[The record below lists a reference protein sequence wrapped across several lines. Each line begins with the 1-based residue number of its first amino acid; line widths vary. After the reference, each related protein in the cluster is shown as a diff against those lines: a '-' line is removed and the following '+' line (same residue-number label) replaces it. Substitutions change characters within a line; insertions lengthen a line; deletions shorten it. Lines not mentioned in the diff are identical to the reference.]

1 MRFLSWLFR
10 AAIFFVLF
18 AFALNNQHEA
28 QIKWFLGFEFRA
40 PMVLMV
46 LVVFA
51 AGALFGVLAM
61 TPNWWRQRR
70 RARARIEPQVPVASA
85 DVPAGPPGPQTAPV
99 LPDVP
104 LGLPPRDGL

>member
-10 AAIFFVLF
+10 AAVFFVLF

-28 QIKWFLGFEFRA
+28 QLKWFFGFEFRA

-51 AGALFGVLAM
+51 AGAVFGVLAM

-70 RARARIEPQVPVASA
+70 RLPGKPLATAPANPAATPAPAVPV
-85 DVPAGPPGPQTAPV
+85 V
-99 LPDVP
+99 PDVP
-104 LGLPPRDGL
+104 LSPPSRDGI

>member
-10 AAIFFVLF
+10 AAVFFVLF

-28 QIKWFLGFEFRA
+28 QLKWFFGFEFRA

-51 AGALFGVLAM
+51 AGAVFGVLAM

-70 RARARIEPQVPVASA
+70 RLPVAPSPAATSARTATTPATPLAVVA
-85 DVPAGPPGPQTAPV
+85 DVPLNPAA
-99 LPDVP
+99 
-104 LGLPPRDGL
+104 RDGI

>member
-10 AAIFFVLF
+10 AAVFFILF

-28 QIKWFLGFEFRA
+28 QLKWFFGFEFRA

-51 AGALFGVLAM
+51 AGAVFGVLAM

-70 RARARIEPQVPVASA
+70 RLPPRAAPAADAVPL
-85 DVPAGPPGPQTAPV
+85 PGGLTTAGPDVV
-99 LPDVP
+99 LPS
-104 LGLPPRDGL
+104 LPPRDGI

>member
-10 AAIFFVLF
+10 AAVFFILF

-28 QIKWFLGFEFRA
+28 QIKWFFGFEFRA

-51 AGALFGVLAM
+51 AGAVFGVLAM

-70 RARARIEPQVPVASA
+70 RVATPPAAAPAAAGVSSA
-85 DVPAGPPGPQTAPV
+85 APVPALPV
-99 LPDVP
+99 VPDVP
-104 LGLPPRDGL
+104 LGPASRDGI

>member
-1 MRFLSWLFR
+1 MRFLSWLLR
-10 AAIFFVLF
+10 AAIFFLLF

-28 QIKWFLGFEFRA
+28 QIKWFFGFEFRA

-51 AGALFGVLAM
+51 AGAVFGVLAM

-70 RARARIEPQVPVASA
+70 VRPSTATPAVAAATAAAGVSPTA
-85 DVPAGPPGPQTAPV
+85 DVP
-99 LPDVP
+99 LNI
-104 LGLPPRDGL
+104 PPRDGL

>member
-1 MRFLSWLFR
+1 MRFLSRLFR
-10 AAIFFVLF
+10 ATVFFVLF

-28 QIKWFLGFEFRA
+28 QLKWFFGFEFRA

-51 AGALFGVLAM
+51 VGAVFGVLAM

-70 RARARIEPQVPVASA
+70 RFPAKVATAAPPRTPAPSAAAPVVVA
-85 DVPAGPPGPQTAPV
+85 DVPLTTTS
-99 LPDVP
+99 
-104 LGLPPRDGL
+104 RDGI

>member
-10 AAIFFVLF
+10 AAVFFILF

-28 QIKWFLGFEFRA
+28 QLKWFFGFEFRA
-40 PMVLMV
+40 PMVLLV

-51 AGALFGVLAM
+51 AGAVFGVLAM

-70 RARARIEPQVPVASA
+70 RFATRPTPGKSA
-85 DVPAGPPGPQTAPV
+85 AEAVVPAAGLPV
-99 LPDVP
+99 VPDVP
-104 LGLPPRDGL
+104 LSSSPRDGI

>member
-1 MRFLSWLFR
+1 MRFFSWLFR
-10 AAIFFVLF
+10 AAVFFVLF

-28 QIKWFLGFEFRA
+28 RIRWFLGFEFRA

-61 TPNWWRQRR
+61 MPNWWRQRR
-70 RARARIEPQVPVASA
+70 RARAVVEPQPPAQVA
-85 DVPAGPPGPQTAPV
+85 PAAPASSGTMPV

-104 LGLPPRDGL
+104 LGQPPRDGL

>member
-1 MRFLSWLFR
+1 MLF
-10 AAIFFVLF
+10 FTLF

-28 QIKWFLGFEFRA
+28 RIRWFFGFEFRA

-61 TPNWWRQRR
+61 MPNWWRQRR
-70 RARARIEPQVPVASA
+70 RARASTEPQTPVTTTTAAVPVLSG
-85 DVPAGPPGPQTAPV
+85 VTPV

-104 LGLPPRDGL
+104 LGAPPRDGL

>member
-10 AAIFFVLF
+10 AAVFFILF

-28 QIKWFLGFEFRA
+28 QLKWFFGFEFRA

-51 AGALFGVLAM
+51 AGAVFGVLAM

-70 RARARIEPQVPVASA
+70 KLPTRAPATPAVDAVPLPGGLIA
-85 DVPAGPPGPQTAPV
+85 AGPDV
-99 LPDVP
+99 LSSLP
-104 LGLPPRDGL
+104 LRDGI

>member
-10 AAIFFVLF
+10 AAVFFILF

-28 QIKWFLGFEFRA
+28 QLKWFFGFEFRA
-40 PMVLMV
+40 PMVLLV

-51 AGALFGVLAM
+51 AGAVFGVLAM

-70 RARARIEPQVPVASA
+70 RRHATRASVSVNSAADKGVSVANLPV
-85 DVPAGPPGPQTAPV
+85 V
-99 LPDVP
+99 PDVP
-104 LGLPPRDGL
+104 LSASPRDGI

>member
-10 AAIFFVLF
+10 AAVFFILF

-28 QIKWFLGFEFRA
+28 QLKWFFGFEFRA

-46 LVVFA
+46 LVVCA
-51 AGALFGVLAM
+51 AGAVFGVLAM

-70 RARARIEPQVPVASA
+70 H
-85 DVPAGPPGPQTAPV
+85 VPAKPPATSPAMPVVTQAPGLTV
-99 LPDVP
+99 APDVP
-104 LGLPPRDGL
+104 LRPPSRDGI

>member
-1 MRFLSWLFR
+1 MRFLSWFFR
-10 AAIFFVLF
+10 AAVFFILF

-28 QIKWFLGFEFRA
+28 QLKWFFGFEFRA

-51 AGALFGVLAM
+51 AGAVFGVLAM

-70 RARARIEPQVPVASA
+70 RLPARAAPAADAVPL
-85 DVPAGPPGPQTAPV
+85 PGGLTTAGPDV
-99 LPDVP
+99 LPS
-104 LGLPPRDGL
+104 LPPRDGL

>member
-10 AAIFFVLF
+10 AAVFFILF

-28 QIKWFLGFEFRA
+28 QLKWFFGFEFRA

-51 AGALFGVLAM
+51 AGAVFGVLAM

-70 RARARIEPQVPVASA
+70 RLPAAPSPAATSARTATTPSTPLAVVA
-85 DVPAGPPGPQTAPV
+85 DVPLNPAA
-99 LPDVP
+99 
-104 LGLPPRDGL
+104 RDGI

>member
-10 AAIFFVLF
+10 AAVFFVLF

-28 QIKWFLGFEFRA
+28 RSRWFFGFEFRA

-51 AGALFGVLAM
+51 AGAIFGVLAM

-70 RARARIEPQVPVASA
+70 RAADRAAPATSRRRPRPALSGVTSA
-85 DVPAGPPGPQTAPV
+85 
-99 LPDVP
+99 LPDLP
-104 LGLPPRDGL
+104 LSAPARDGL

>member
-10 AAIFFVLF
+10 AAVFFILF

-28 QIKWFLGFEFRA
+28 QLKWFLGFEFRA

-51 AGALFGVLAM
+51 AGAVFGVLAM
-61 TPNWWRQRR
+61 MPNWWRQRR
-70 RARARIEPQVPVASA
+70 LP
-85 DVPAGPPGPQTAPV
+85 PAGPLAPASTRQAPTAVAPAV
-99 LPDVP
+99 SVVPDVP
-104 LGLPPRDGL
+104 LSLTTRDGI

>member
-10 AAIFFVLF
+10 AAVFFILF

-28 QIKWFLGFEFRA
+28 QLKWFFGFEFRA

-51 AGALFGVLAM
+51 AGAVFGVLAM
-61 TPNWWRQRR
+61 TPNWWRQHRKLSPPG
-70 RARARIEPQVPVASA
+70 ARVAAATDAVVPLPGGLTA
-85 DVPAGPPGPQTAPV
+85 AGPDV
-99 LPDVP
+99 LPS
-104 LGLPPRDGL
+104 LPPRDGI

>member
-1 MRFLSWLFR
+1 MRFLSWLLR
-10 AAIFFVLF
+10 AAIFFLLF

-28 QIKWFLGFEFRA
+28 QIKWFFGFEFRA

-51 AGALFGVLAM
+51 AGAVFGVLAM

-70 RARARIEPQVPVASA
+70 RVRQSNATPPVAVATATAGVSPTA
-85 DVPAGPPGPQTAPV
+85 DVP
-99 LPDVP
+99 LNI
-104 LGLPPRDGL
+104 PPRDGL

>member
-1 MRFLSWLFR
+1 MRFLSWLLR
-10 AAIFFVLF
+10 AAIFFLLF

-28 QIKWFLGFEFRA
+28 QIKWFFGFEFRA

-51 AGALFGVLAM
+51 AGAVFGVLAM

-70 RARARIEPQVPVASA
+70 RVRQSTATPAVAAATATAGVSPTA
-85 DVPAGPPGPQTAPV
+85 DVP
-99 LPDVP
+99 LNI
-104 LGLPPRDGL
+104 PPRDGL

>member
-1 MRFLSWLFR
+1 MRFLSWLLR
-10 AAIFFVLF
+10 AAIFFLLF

-28 QIKWFLGFEFRA
+28 QIKWFFGFEFRA

-51 AGALFGVLAM
+51 AGAVFGVLAM

-70 RARARIEPQVPVASA
+70 RVRQSSAAATVAPVTAAASVPPTA
-85 DVPAGPPGPQTAPV
+85 DVP
-99 LPDVP
+99 LN
-104 LGLPPRDGL
+104 LPPRDGL

>member
-10 AAIFFVLF
+10 AAVFFVLF

-28 QIKWFLGFEFRA
+28 QLKWFFGFEFRA

-51 AGALFGVLAM
+51 AGAVFGVLAM

-70 RARARIEPQVPVASA
+70 RSPGKPPAASAANPAATLAPAVPVA
-85 DVPAGPPGPQTAPV
+85 
-99 LPDVP
+99 PDVP
-104 LGLPPRDGL
+104 LSPPSRDGI

>member
-1 MRFLSWLFR
+1 MRFLSWLVR

-28 QIKWFLGFEFRA
+28 QIKWFFGFEFRA

-51 AGALFGVLAM
+51 AGAVFGVLAM
-61 TPNWWRQRR
+61 MPNWWRQRR
-70 RARARIEPQVPVASA
+70 RAKARQS
-85 DVPAGPPGPQTAPV
+85 TAATDTTA
-99 LPDVP
+99 LTA
-104 LGLPPRDGL
+104 GLPASPDAPLNPSHHGV

>member
-10 AAIFFVLF
+10 AAVFFVLF

-28 QIKWFLGFEFRA
+28 QLKWFFGFEFRA

-51 AGALFGVLAM
+51 AGAVFGVLAM

-70 RARARIEPQVPVASA
+70 RLPANASAVVPPRTPVPPVA
-85 DVPAGPPGPQTAPV
+85 APV
-99 LPDVP
+99 VVPDVP
-104 LGLPPRDGL
+104 LTTTVPRDGI

>member
-10 AAIFFVLF
+10 AAVFFVLF

-28 QIKWFLGFEFRA
+28 QLKWFFGFEFRA

-51 AGALFGVLAM
+51 AGAIFGVLAM

-70 RARARIEPQVPVASA
+70 RLPGKRAATTSVNDAATP
-85 DVPAGPPGPQTAPV
+85 APV
-99 LPDVP
+99 LPMAPDVP
-104 LGLPPRDGL
+104 LGFPSRDGI

>member
-1 MRFLSWLFR
+1 MRFLSWLVR

-28 QIKWFLGFEFRA
+28 QIKWFFGFEFRA

-51 AGALFGVLAM
+51 AGAVFGVLAM

-70 RARARIEPQVPVASA
+70 RAKARQAPTVTDATPAVAGLPV
-85 DVPAGPPGPQTAPV
+85 T
-99 LPDVP
+99 PDVP
-104 LGLPPRDGL
+104 LNGPARDGL

>member
-1 MRFLSWLFR
+1 MRFFSWLFR

-28 QIKWFLGFEFRA
+28 RIRWFFGFEFRA

-61 TPNWWRQRR
+61 MPNWWRQRR
-70 RARARIEPQVPVASA
+70 RARASTEPQTPGTTTTAA
-85 DVPAGPPGPQTAPV
+85 VPALSGVTPV

-104 LGLPPRDGL
+104 LGAPPRDGL

>member
-10 AAIFFVLF
+10 AAVFFVLF

-28 QIKWFLGFEFRA
+28 QLKWFFGFEFRA

-51 AGALFGVLAM
+51 AGAIFGVLAM
-61 TPNWWRQRR
+61 TPTWWRQRR
-70 RARARIEPQVPVASA
+70 RTVTRTMPAPSVAPHPS
-85 DVPAGPPGPQTAPV
+85 VPAVVTPPVMPD
-99 LPDVP
+99 LP
-104 LGLPPRDGL
+104 LSAPPRDGL

>member
-10 AAIFFVLF
+10 AAVFFILF

-28 QIKWFLGFEFRA
+28 QLKWFFGFEFRA

-51 AGALFGVLAM
+51 AGAFFGVLAM
-61 TPNWWRQRR
+61 TPNWWGQRR
-70 RARARIEPQVPVASA
+70 RLPGRPSASASLGNTLPPMSALPVA
-85 DVPAGPPGPQTAPV
+85 
-99 LPDVP
+99 PDVP
-104 LGLPPRDGL
+104 LSPPSRDGI

>member
-10 AAIFFVLF
+10 AAVFFILF

-28 QIKWFLGFEFRA
+28 QLKWFFGFEFRA

-51 AGALFGVLAM
+51 AGAVFGVLAM

-70 RARARIEPQVPVASA
+70 RAKARQSAVSTDTTVPLASL
-85 DVPAGPPGPQTAPV
+85 PAS
-99 LPDVP
+99 PDVP
-104 LGLPPRDGL
+104 LNPARHGI

>member
-10 AAIFFVLF
+10 AAVFFVLF

-28 QIKWFLGFEFRA
+28 QLKWFFGFEFRA

-51 AGALFGVLAM
+51 AGAVFGVLAM

-70 RARARIEPQVPVASA
+70 RFPAKASEAVPPRTP
-85 DVPAGPPGPQTAPV
+85 VPPAAAPV
-99 LPDVP
+99 VIADMP
-104 LGLPPRDGL
+104 LTTTVPRDGI

>member
-1 MRFLSWLFR
+1 MRFLSWLVR

-28 QIKWFLGFEFRA
+28 QIKWFFGFEFRA

-51 AGALFGVLAM
+51 AGAVFGVLAM

-70 RARARIEPQVPVASA
+70 RARAHPPTAATDAAAPTASL
-85 DVPAGPPGPQTAPV
+85 PTS
-99 LPDVP
+99 PDVP
-104 LGLPPRDGL
+104 LNPSRNGL